1 MACMPIYREALPFL
15 TLLAQVRNLQAQA
28 SANASDIIP
37 KLHYALHACPQTW
50 IWVRPMCLYLFHCL
64 SVQVQ
69 FSISSQHCALS
80 SWQFPQFARPSSE
93 HPKAGQDSTDLRRIY
108 NGFTTDLLWF
118 TGIHWRTEPSK
129 QSKWSKAT
137 IIIDKDLSTNHL
149 CRFCST
155 IYTTNHKTNHDSS
168 PLVTLVTFICEY
180 APRYSGQVRHKRS
193 WKWSLNLA
201 RTNWIHVSQ
210 VNEDRTWPVMR
221 D

>member
-1 MACMPIYREALPFL
+1 MLYMLALRLEFGSGLCASIFFIAYQYSFNSQFL
-15 TLLAQVRNLQAQA
+15 HNTVHWALDSSHNLP
-28 SANASDIIP
+28 D
-37 KLHYALHACPQTW
+37 
-50 IWVRPMCLYLFHCL
+50 RP
-64 SVQVQ
+64 
-69 FSISSQHCALS
+69 
-80 SWQFPQFARPSSE
+80 R
-93 HPKAGQDSTDLRRIY
+93 STRRQGKIQRIY
-108 NGFTTDLLWF
+108 DGFTTDLLWF
-118 TGIHWRTEPSK
+118 TGIHWRTEASK